1 MDEQLTPK
9 SSEITL
15 KIKVTPVRIY
25 LAGVLSAIIIVALPV
40 GLLSYYRGIK
50 AAPGAEAYNPT
61 QQQPAE
67 QQPAQPAGASV
78 TMGTIKALFDGRHI
92 ALGDKNEKLIF
103 VEISDPSCPYCQIA
117 GGKNPSLNKQAG
129 SQFTLSADGGS
140 YVAPVPEMR
149 KLLEQGKAAFV
160 WIYANGHGSGEM
172 GAKALYCANEKGKF
186 WQVNDLLMSSA
197 GYDLMNNTVKNDKTK
212 SGDLANFLKSAVDYN
227 FMKGCLE
234 GGKYDSK
241 LADDMSLASSQF
253 GFGGTPDFFVN
264 TTNFEGAVPFGSM
277 QSAVDAALK

>member
-1 MDEQLTPK
+1 MEEQLNSK
-9 SSEITL
+9 EITL
-15 KIKVTPVRIY
+15 KIKITPVR
-25 LAGVLSAIIIVALPV
+25 LFLGGFMSAIIIIALPV
-40 GLLSYYRGIK
+40 GLLAYYRGAK
-50 AAPGAEAYNPT
+50 ATAGAAAYNPPAA
-61 QQQPAE
+61 QQPTA
-67 QQPAQPAGASV
+67 QQPAQPTGPGV
-78 TMGTIKALFDGRHI
+78 TMGTIRALFDGRHI

-117 GGKNPSLNKQAG
+117 GGKNPPLNKQAG
-129 SQFTLSADGGS
+129 SQFTLSADGGN

-186 WQVNDLLMSSA
+186 WQVNDLLMSA
-197 GYDLMNNTVKNDKTK
+197 TGYDLMNNTIKNDKTK
-212 SGDLANFLKSAVDYN
+212 SADLANFLKSAIDYN

-234 GGKYDSK
+234 SGKYDSK

-264 TTNFEGAVPFGSM
+264 TTNFEGAVPFSAM

>member
-1 MDEQLTPK
+1 MEELN
-9 SSEITL
+9 SSKEVTL
-15 KIKVTPVRIY
+15 KIKITPVRIY

-40 GLLSYYRGIK
+40 GLLAYYRGTK
-50 AAPGAEAYNPT
+50 ATTGAAAYNPPAV
-61 QQQPAE
+61 QQPTAR
-67 QQPAQPAGASV
+67 QPAQPTGPGV
-78 TMGTIKALFDGRHI
+78 TMEIIRALFDGRHI

-129 SQFTLSADGGS
+129 SQFTLSTDGGN

-149 KLLEQGKAAFV
+149 KLLERGKAAFV
-160 WIYANGHGSGEM
+160 WIYANGHGNGEM

-186 WQVNDLLMSSA
+186 WQVNDLLMSA
-197 GYDLMNNTVKNDKTK
+197 TGYDLLNNTIKNDKTK
-212 SGDLANFLKSAVDYN
+212 SADLANFLKSAIDYN

-234 GGKYDSK
+234 SGKYDSQ
-241 LADDMSLASSQF
+241 LADDMSLAETQF

-264 TTNFEGAVPFGSM
+264 TTNFEGAVSFGSM